1 MISAITSVLSGRHGQ
16 QSSLPWLSI
25 TMGTSLTYISFLQV
39 YGANDNLTDT
49 VDPAKGEILIKD
61 IQAYRA
67 TLSERFRDDE

>member
-1 MISAITSVLSGRHGQ
+1 
-16 QSSLPWLSI
+16 
-25 TMGTSLTYISFLQV
+25 MGTSLTYISFLQV

-67 TLSERFRDDE
+67 TLSERFNDDE